1 MPAKAPVRRDAAPFV
16 TAGATAHGAAPGDT
30 VSITA
35 DAPPKEP
42 PMTRPSPALPSP
54 LRGKIGTRW
63 RHAALAPLV
72 LALLA
77 ACGGREE
84 DAETTAEAGSL
95 KQGSVAT
102 DGRAS
107 TRSSSTVDRR
117 IDATPRQLAA
127 PGNAGAALA
136 RGVTVRARGTLAG
149 DVGPMMTVRIDGV
162 AIGTVEVRSTEFQDY
177 DFDVPVLVPGS
188 RVDVVFGNDA
198 SINGQN
204 RDLFV
209 AYVQSGQT
217 QLLPTATGSV
227 FDRGIGAEAFDGF
240 EDQLGKPDLTAN
252 GALRLTWPA
261 ADPGA
266 RASKEQFAAARFLQ
280 QATFGATRAQID
292 QVVAIGMPAW
302 IDQQIALPYTPD
314 FVNHIQAKYDLGADY
329 RPGGS
334 RYTTNWLI
342 ERFWAT
348 SATAPDQLR
357 KRVAFALHQKLVV
370 SLADSNQSGHA
381 RAYANYLDILN
392 RHAFGNYRTLLEEIS
407 LSPSMGIFLSHIRNR
422 KEDPATGRL
431 PDENFARELMQ
442 LFSIGLQ
449 ELNIDGS
456 LKLGPNGQPIE
467 TYNNDDV
474 MALAKVFTGWSWGL
488 PNNQLTEN
496 NFRNANPD
504 YSVSGDQK
512 YDLQRMKAYPLQ
524 HSDAEKRLFA
534 GKPGMVYI
542 EAETPAPE
550 ALRKALDALFNH
562 PNVGP
567 FVARHMI
574 QRLVTSDPSPA
585 YIARVARAF
594 NNNGAGVR
602 GDMAA
607 VVRAVLLDDEA
618 RTPRLQP
625 GAGKLRDPVLRVTQW
640 IRAMDATSV
649 SGEFMMAGDLDAV
662 SQRPLSPPSVFGY
675 YRPGYVPPNTAF
687 SARGA
692 TAPEFQ
698 LVNETT
704 TAQWVNRAQGMAGSG
719 LGWNGSVNDVRSLYT
734 AQAELVATG
743 NITALLDQLSLLLY
757 AGRMSSEL
765 RQVVLDG
772 VGGVNGVDAA
782 SHLNRARVAVFLALA
797 SPEYAAPR

>member
-1 MPAKAPVRRDAAPFV
+1 MKRAP
-16 TAGATAHGAAPGDT
+16 TALVSPSRHVHG
-30 VSITA
+30 
-35 DAPPKEP
+35 
-42 PMTRPSPALPSP
+42 M
-54 LRGKIGTRW
+54 RW
-63 RHAALAPLV
+63 RNAVLAPLV

-77 ACGGREE
+77 ACGGGADE
-84 DAETTAEAGSL
+84 AEADGKAEVSTAAAGGAL
-95 KQGSVAT
+95 SDTGTDAVTYAELADGEGDGAADADAAAT
-102 DGRAS
+102 RAADG
-107 TRSSSTVDRR
+107 STVVRSTGLNRR
-117 IDATPRQLAA
+117 TDAGPA
-127 PGNAGAALA
+127 PLSVPVGSGATLG
-136 RGVTVRARGTLAG
+136 RGITVRARGTLAA
-149 DVGPMMTVRIDGV
+149 DVGPMMTVRVDGV
-162 AIGTVEVRSTEFQDY
+162 VLGTVEVRSSEFQDY
-177 DFDVPVLVPGS
+177 VFDAPALAPGA
-188 RVDVVFGNDA
+188 RVDVVYSNDA

-209 AYVQSGQT
+209 AYVHSGGG
-217 QLLPTATGSV
+217 QLLATASGAV
-227 FDRGIGAEAFDGF
+227 FDRGAGNEAFDGF
-240 EDQLGKPDLTAN
+240 EDQPGKPDLTVN

-261 ADPGA
+261 LDPA
-266 RASKEQFAAARFLQ
+266 MRPNKAQFAAARFLQ
-280 QATFGATRAQID
+280 QASFGATRAQID
-292 QVVAIGMPAW
+292 RVVAIGKPAW
-302 IDQQIALPYTPD
+302 LDEQIALPYTPD
-314 FVNHIQAKYDLGADY
+314 FVNHIQAKYDLGADF
-329 RPGGS
+329 RPGGN

-348 SATAPDQLR
+348 AATAPDQLR
-357 KRVAFALHQKLVV
+357 KRVAFALHQMLVV
-370 SLADSNQSGHA
+370 SLADSNQWGHA

-392 RHAFGNYRTLLEEIS
+392 RHAFGNYRSLLEEIS

-422 KEDPATGRL
+422 KEDPASGRL

-449 ELNIDGS
+449 ELNLDGS

-488 PNNQLTEN
+488 PNNQLTES
-496 NFRNANPD
+496 NFRNASPD
-504 YSVSGDQK
+504 YSVGGDQK
-512 YDLQRMKAYPLQ
+512 HDLQRMKAYPLQ
-524 HSDAEKRLFA
+524 HSDAEKRIFA
-534 GKPGMVYI
+534 GKPNMVFI

-567 FVARHMI
+567 FVARQMI

-585 YIARVARAF
+585 YVARVAGAF
-594 NNNGAGVR
+594 NDNGAGVR

-607 VVRAVLLDDEA
+607 VVRAVLLDAEA
-618 RTPRLQP
+618 HTPRLQP
-625 GAGKLRDPVLRVTQW
+625 GAGKLRDPILRVSQW
-640 IRAMDATSV
+640 MRALDVTSV
-649 SGEFMMAGDLDAV
+649 SGEFMMAGDLDVVA
-662 SQRPLSPPSVFGY
+662 QRPLSPPSVFGH

-698 LVNETT
+698 IVNETT
-704 TAQWVNRAQGMAGSG
+704 TAQWANRAQAMAGSG
-719 LGWNGSVNDVRSLYT
+719 LGWNGSASDVRSLYT

-757 AGRMSSEL
+757 AGRMSGEL
-765 RQVVLDG
+765 RQAILDG
-772 VGGVNGVDAA
+772 VGGVNGTDAA

>member
-1 MPAKAPVRRDAAPFV
+1 MTRAC
-16 TAGATAHGAAPGDT
+16 
-30 VSITA
+30 S
-35 DAPPKEP
+35 APP
-42 PMTRPSPALPSP
+42 SPIRRETGP
-54 LRGKIGTRW
+54 RW

-77 ACGGREE
+77 ACGGSE
-84 DAETTAEAGSL
+84 DDADAGAEAEAEVV
-95 KQGSVAT
+95 KQASVAP
-102 DGRAS
+102 DGRAT
-107 TRSSSTVDRR
+107 TRSTGVDRR
-117 IDATPRQLAA
+117 TRDTPLQLAA
-127 PGNAGAALA
+127 PGSAGASLA

-149 DVGPMMTVRIDGV
+149 DVGPLMTVRVDGV
-162 AIGTVEVRSTEFQDY
+162 EVGSVEVRSAEFQDY
-177 DFDVPVLVPGS
+177 SFDVPVLAPGA
-188 RVDVVFGNDA
+188 RVDVVYGNDG
-198 SINGQN
+198 SVSGQN

-209 AYVQSGQT
+209 AYVQSGPT
-217 QLLPTATGSV
+217 QLLATATGSV
-227 FDRGIGAEAFDGF
+227 FDRGVGADAFDGF
-240 EDQLGKPDLTAN
+240 EDQLGKPDLTVN

-261 ADPGA
+261 ADAGA
-266 RASKEQFAAARFLQ
+266 RPSKEQFAAARFLQ
-280 QATFGATRAQID
+280 QATFGATPAQID
-292 QVVAIGMPAW
+292 RVVAIGTSVW
-302 IDQQIALPYTPD
+302 VDEQIALPFTPD
-314 FVNHIQAKYDLGADY
+314 FVNHIQAKYDLGADF

-348 SATAPDQLR
+348 AATAPDQLR
-357 KRVAFALHQKLVV
+357 KRVAFALHQMLVV
-370 SLADSNQSGHA
+370 SLADSNQWGHA

-449 ELNIDGS
+449 ELNLDGS
-456 LKLGPNGQPIE
+456 VKLGPNGQPIE

-488 PNNQLTEN
+488 PNNQLTET
-496 NFRNANPD
+496 NFRHANPD
-504 YSVSGDQK
+504 YSVTGDQK

-524 HSDAEKRLFA
+524 HSDSEKRIFA
-534 GKPGMVYI
+534 GKPGMVFI

-550 ALRKALDALFNH
+550 ALRKVLDALFNH

-567 FVARHMI
+567 FVARQMI

-585 YIARVARAF
+585 YVARVAGAF

-607 VVRAVLLDDEA
+607 VVRAVLLDAEA
-618 RTPRLQP
+618 HAPRLQA
-625 GAGKLRDPVLRVTQW
+625 GAGKLRDPILRVSQW
-640 IRAMDATSV
+640 IRALDASSV
-649 SGEFMMAGDLDAV
+649 SGEFMMAGDLDVV

-698 LVNETT
+698 IVNETT
-704 TAQWVNRAQGMAGSG
+704 TAQWANRAQAMAGTG
-719 LGWNGSVNDVRSLYT
+719 LGWNGSASDVRSLYT
-734 AQAELVATG
+734 VQAELVAAG
-743 NITALLDQLSLLLY
+743 NMTALLDQLSLLLY
-757 AGRMSSEL
+757 AGRMSSDL
-765 RQVVLDG
+765 RQAILDG

>member
-1 MPAKAPVRRDAAPFV
+1 
-16 TAGATAHGAAPGDT
+16 
-30 VSITA
+30 
-35 DAPPKEP
+35 
-42 PMTRPSPALPSP
+42 MTRPSPALPTP
-54 LRGKIGTRW
+54 LHGKTGRRW
-63 RHAALAPLV
+63 RRAALAPWV

-77 ACGGREE
+77 ACGGGSE
-84 DAETTAEAGSL
+84 DPETSADAVKEA
-95 KQGSVAT
+95 VAAT
-102 DGRAS
+102 DGRA
-107 TRSSSTVDRR
+107 TMRGNAVNRR
-117 IDATPRQLAA
+117 TNDAPRQLAA

-136 RGVTVRARGTLAG
+136 RGLTVRARGTLAAN
-149 DVGPMMTVRIDGV
+149 VGPLMTVRVDGV
-162 AIGTVEVRSTEFQDY
+162 EVGSVEVRSAEFQDY
-177 DFDVPVLVPGS
+177 SFDVPVLAPGS
-188 RVDVVFGNDA
+188 RVDVVYGNDT

-209 AYVQSGQT
+209 AYVQSGAT
-217 QLLPTATGSV
+217 QLLATAAGAV
-227 FDRGIGAEAFDGF
+227 FDRGVGAEAFDGF

-252 GALRLTWPA
+252 GALRLSWPA
-261 ADPGA
+261 ADAGSRPG
-266 RASKEQFAAARFLQ
+266 KEQFAAARFLQ
-280 QATFGATRAQID
+280 QATFGATRPQVD
-292 QVVAIGMPAW
+292 RVVAIGMPAW
-302 IDQQIALPYTPD
+302 LDEQIALPHTPD
-314 FVNHIQAKYDLGADY
+314 FVNHIQAKFDLGADY

-334 RYTTNWLI
+334 RYTSSWLI

-348 SATAPDQLR
+348 AATAPDQLR
-357 KRVAFALHQKLVV
+357 KRVAFALHQMLMV
-370 SLADSNQSGHA
+370 SLADANQSGHA

-392 RHAFGNYRTLLEEIS
+392 RHAFGNYRTLLEEIA
-407 LSPSMGIFLSHIRNR
+407 LSPSMGIYLSHIRNR

-456 LKLGPNGQPIE
+456 PRLGPNGQPIE

-488 PNNQLTEN
+488 PNNQLTES

-504 YSVSGDQK
+504 YSVTGDQRH
-512 YDLQRMKAYPLQ
+512 DLQRMKAYPLQ

-534 GKPGMVYI
+534 GKPGMVFI

-550 ALRKALDALFNH
+550 ALRKVLDALFNH

-567 FVARHMI
+567 FVARQMI
-574 QRLVTSDPSPA
+574 QRLVTSDPGPA
-585 YIARVARAF
+585 YVARVARAF
-594 NNNGAGVR
+594 NDNGAGVR

-625 GAGKLRDPVLRVTQW
+625 GAGKLRDPVLRVSQW
-640 IRAMDATSV
+640 IRALDATSV
-649 SGEFMMAGDLDAV
+649 SGEFMMTGDLDNL
-662 SQRPLSPPSVFGY
+662 SQRPLSAPSVFSY

-698 LVNETT
+698 IVNETT
-704 TAQWVNRAQGMAGSG
+704 TANWVNKAQAMAGSG
-719 LGWNGSVNDVRSLYT
+719 LGWNGSASDVRSLYG
-734 AQAELVATG
+734 AQAALVATG
-743 NITALLDQLSLLLY
+743 NMTALLDELSLLLY
-757 AGRMSSEL
+757 AGRMSAEL

-772 VGGVNGVDAA
+772 VGGVNGADAT